1 MIHYAKHRIFI
12 RWMINYLCWIEKQKS
27 LVTLQ
32 EEPLTGFTLKAG
44 HNTVKDPLFL
54 VIVSIMNKTA
64 GNTFLET
71 LRITFIDNDGKFWPR
86 TWQYFIIIKTAAFWK
101 KPSNWS
107 YCPTS
112 LYVPQLTH
120 NRMFHL
126 PSIPSTQQ
134 RIVWIEEF

>member
-1 MIHYAKHRIFI
+1 
-12 RWMINYLCWIEKQKS
+12 MINYLCWIEKQRS

-54 VIVSIMNKTA
+54 VIVSIRNKTA
-64 GNTFLET
+64 ENTLLET
-71 LRITFIDNDGKFWPR
+71 LRMTFIDNDGKFWPR
-86 TWQYFIIIKTAAFWK
+86 TWQYFLIIKTAAFRK
-101 KPSNWS
+101 KPLKLIILIRWH
-107 YCPTS
+107 CPTS
-112 LYVPQLTH
+112 LYIPQLTH
-120 NRMFHL
+120 YRMFHL